1 MNPKDLVMSKPPKN
15 IKITISIS
23 QKFYS
28 QLQKQAEALDLT
40 VNTLLKQSALS
51 AFNKVDV
58 AFLTN
63 EQRLLIKD
71 FTLNQINISQQL
83 QQIKQKLNTK
93 DQKAFP
99 LKQLLEYM
107 QQYHVLVVQLIEDLK
122 ASK

>member
-1 MNPKDLVMSKPPKN
+1 MNLKGLVMSKPTKN
-15 IKITISIS
+15 VKITISIS

-58 AFLTN
+58 AFLTH

-83 QQIKQKLNTK
+83 QQINQHLDTHGKNTDIAQYIVDK
-93 DQKAFP
+93 KIF
-99 LKQLLEYM
+99 LYLLLIYLF
-107 QQYHVLVVQLIEDLK
+107 YLVLPYY
-122 ASK
+122 

>member
-1 MNPKDLVMSKPPKN
+1 MNPKDLVMSKPTKN
-15 IKITISIS
+15 TKVTISIS

-40 VNTLLKQSALS
+40 VNTLLKQSAIS

-63 EQRLLIKD
+63 EQRLIIKD

-83 QQIKQKLNTK
+83 QKINQHLDTHGKN
-93 DQKAFP
+93 AFP
-99 LKQLLEYM
+99 LDKLLEYM
-107 QQYHVLVVQLIEDLK
+107 KQYHELFVKLIDDLK

>member
-1 MNPKDLVMSKPPKN
+1 MNLKDLVMSKPTKN

-23 QKFYS
+23 QNFYS

-58 AFLTN
+58 AFLTH

-83 QQIKQKLNTK
+83 QQINQHLNTHGK
-93 DQKAFP
+93 NAFP
-99 LKQLLEYM
+99 LDKLLEYM
-107 QQYHVLVVQLIEDLK
+107 KQYHELFVKLINDLK

>member
-1 MNPKDLVMSKPPKN
+1 MNLKALIMSKPTKN

-51 AFNKVDV
+51 AFNKADV
-58 AFLTN
+58 AFLTS
-63 EQRLLIKD
+63 EQRIVIKD
-71 FTLNQINISQQL
+71 FTLNQIKLSQLL
-83 QQIKQKLNTK
+83 QQISHKFDTDGKN
-93 DQKAFP
+93 AFP
-99 LKQLLEYM
+99 LEQLLEYM
-107 QQYHVLVVQLIEDLK
+107 KQYHELFVKLIEDLK